1 MSLVVPQ
8 CVLQTINKFERS
20 FFWAGMDKVLGGQC
34 KVNWKIVCKS
44 KERGGLGIIDLDKFA
59 RALRLKWPW
68 LIWKD
73 RSKAFIGADHPCD
86 DVDMEFFYA
95 ATTITIGDGRIASFW
110 HAPWLDGV
118 KPKDIAPSILTISRR
133 KNFTVNNFINWKH

>member
-20 FFWAGMDKVLGGQC
+20 FFWARMDKVLGGQC
-34 KVNWKIVCKS
+34 KVNWKIVCKP

-59 RALRLKWPW
+59 RALRLRWPW

-73 RSKAFIGADHPCD
+73 PSKAFIGADHPCD
-86 DVDMEFFYA
+86 DAYMDFFYA
-95 ATTITIGDGRIASFW
+95 ATTLGGRTS
-110 HAPWLDGV
+110 
-118 KPKDIAPSILTISRR
+118 PSIMGSTLTFGLIRSTPQRASRL
-133 KNFTVNNFINWKH
+133 TTSPSS